1 MDDKLISAFSK
12 IINSYLLKSV
22 YPMVDHIDIVSLEK
36 NLFFQGYD
44 MYVNI
49 YLNNPEINKF
59 DMYKHNLDPHY
70 LVDNHIQ
77 ALSKYFGI
85 KLRSVQFQVYGVDG
99 DLIANFGGPFGGPF

>member
-12 IINSYLLKSV
+12 IINSDILKSV

-36 NLFFQGYD
+36 NLFYH
-44 MYVNI
+44 
-49 YLNNPEINKF
+49 NNPEINKF
-59 DMYKHNLDPHY
+59 NMYKHNLDPHY